1 MSEVRKIVSRF
12 ATASAVAAGALV
24 LTVASTGAANA
35 AVSGGWFKTSTQ
47 CNQSGKNITAT
58 NPAYSSWTCVQSST
72 HNPPWHLLLS

>member
-1 MSEVRKIVSRF
+1 MSEVRKIVSRI
-12 ATASAVAAGALV
+12 ATASAVAAGALA

-35 AVSGGWFKTSTQ
+35 ASGGWFKTSTQ

-72 HNPPWHLLLS
+72 HNPPWHLILS